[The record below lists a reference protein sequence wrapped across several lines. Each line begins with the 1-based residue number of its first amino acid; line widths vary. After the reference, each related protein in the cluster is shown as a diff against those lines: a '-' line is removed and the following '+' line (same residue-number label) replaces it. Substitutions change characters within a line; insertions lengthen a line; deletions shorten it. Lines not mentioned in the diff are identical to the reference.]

1 MKDEIEFFIY
11 SPFRM
16 ISTVPLVMVL
26 VINRDSFSLKGMAA
40 SGTQTACW
48 LLETAQLVRRKAVKP
63 VRRSTVIVPVAGS
76 SNRKRSATGTHEERF
91 WVLASSTVP
100 EFKEWVDAMPAAE
113 AQGAWSMAQRTAK
126 DER

>member
-1 MKDEIEFFIY
+1 MKDEIGFFIY

-26 VINRDSFSLKGMAA
+26 VMFKASFSLKGMSA

-48 LLETAQLVRRKAVKP
+48 LLESVHPVRRKAVEP
-63 VRRSTVIVPVAGS
+63 VRRSTVIVPDAGAVNLKS
-76 SNRKRSATGTHEERF
+76 KATGTHEDRF
-91 WVLASSTVP
+91 WVLVMATVP
-100 EFKEWVDAMPAAE
+100 ELREWTVEKPAALLL
-113 AQGAWSMAQRTAK
+113 AQRASISTN